1 LKKQSEMNFMKTRF
15 IRQIIFYG
23 ILLAIWEGLAL
34 AKVWPEYIFPSPLDV
49 LRSLAEGFK
58 DSTFLVA
65 IVISL
70 RRIAVGYGISVIL
83 GGLMG
88 LAISRFSIVKDTVG
102 NLSLGLQTLP
112 SICWLPLALLWFGIN
127 EKAIYFVVIMG
138 ATFSITMATHAGV
151 RNVQPIFIK
160 AGRNMGARRMTLFR
174 EVIIPAAMPSIL
186 SGLKQGWSFA
196 WRSLMAGELL
206 FVNLGLGHLLMM
218 GRELN
223 DMSRVIAVMIVIAVI
238 SILTDKF
245 IFGAAESHL
254 QRKWGLDCT
263 GICH

>member
-1 LKKQSEMNFMKTRF
+1 MKTRF

>member
-1 LKKQSEMNFMKTRF
+1 MDRS
-15 IRQIIFYG
+15 IF
-23 ILLAIWEGLAL
+23 W
-34 AKVWPEYIFPSPLDV
+34 
-49 LRSLAEGFK
+49 
-58 DSTFLVA
+58 VA
-65 IVISL
+65 IGISL
-70 RRIAVGYGISVIL
+70 RRIAFGYGISVVS
-83 GGLMG
+83 GGLLG
-88 LAISRFSIVKDTVG
+88 LLISRFSMVKDTVG

-138 ATFSITMATHAGV
+138 SMFSITLATHSGV

-186 SGLKQGWSFA
+186 AGLKQGWSFA

-223 DMSRVIAVMIVIAVI
+223 DMSRVIAVMILIAGI
-238 SILTDKF
+238 SILADTF
-245 IFGAAESHL
+245 IFGVAESRL
-254 QRKWGLDCT
+254 QRKWGLE
-263 GICH
+263 IKPQSIHP